1 MTTNRKS
8 VGGNAPWSTARTAG
22 QPRRWR
28 GAARPSQ
35 PPMVTWFKCRPN
47 RRVETL
53 TSESAGRETTARV
66 RPAQETTGDGAGEGG
81 EVVSASS

>member
-1 MTTNRKS
+1 
-8 VGGNAPWSTARTAG
+8 
-22 QPRRWR
+22 
-28 GAARPSQ
+28 
-35 PPMVTWFKCRPN
+35 MVTWFKCRPN